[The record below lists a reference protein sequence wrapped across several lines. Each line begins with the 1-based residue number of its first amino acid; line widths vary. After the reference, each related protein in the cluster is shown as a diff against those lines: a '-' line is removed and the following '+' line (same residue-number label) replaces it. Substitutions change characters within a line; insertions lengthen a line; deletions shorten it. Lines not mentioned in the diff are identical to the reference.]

1 MFRTDSDTASSPP
14 AAPGASGRDAFF
26 AVFNLRMIAAS
37 FYFVLAIVASRA
49 PWFFL
54 YGQGSLGDTLFNLIR
69 HLRQNL
75 ISALA
80 ILLALAILQALAAR
94 LEWSQRTSLLAGLPA
109 LALVSTAAMALRI
122 AVSSQSYQA
131 DELGY
136 YLTTIGLWIVL
147 GSLAGLMFS
156 QLRLETLQLRTLARL
171 RRERDTL
178 EAQRCEAQLA
188 ALNAQIEPHF
198 LFNTLANVRRLYE
211 TSPARGREMLASLI
225 DYLRAALPMMRHQ
238 GSTLGRE
245 LELARAFLSIL
256 QMRMGPRLAF
266 EIQADEALHKASLP
280 PLVLPTLVENAV
292 KHGLAPLPEGGTIRI
307 GAEARDD
314 ILRLWVEDD
323 GAGFSGSGGSGVGL
337 ANTRARLAA
346 LYGERAGLQLSM
358 RKPRGVR
365 AEVHLPRIEVA

>member
-1 MFRTDSDTASSPP
+1 MSPLASVSPFLP
-14 AAPGASGRDAFF
+14 RAAGTSGRDAFL

-54 YGQGSLGDTLFNLIR
+54 YGEGTVLDTVFNLIR
-69 HLRQNL
+69 HVRQNL

-94 LEWSQRTSLLAGLPA
+94 RDWSPRTSLLAGLPV
-109 LALVSTAAMALRI
+109 LALVSAAAMGVRI
-122 AVSSQSYQA
+122 GVSSQSYQA

-136 YLTTIGLWIVL
+136 YLTVIGLWIVL

-156 QLRLETLQLRTLARL
+156 QLRLEALQVRTLARL
-171 RRERDTL
+171 RGERDAL
-178 EAQRCEAQLA
+178 EAQHCEAQLA

-245 LELARAFLSIL
+245 LELVRAFLSIL

-266 EIQADEALHKASLP
+266 EIQADEALRNASLP

-292 KHGLAPLPEGGTIRI
+292 KHGLAPLPEGGTVRI
-307 GAEARDD
+307 GAAAQDGV
-314 ILRLWVEDD
+314 LRLWVEDD

-346 LYGERAGLQLSM
+346 LYGERAGLRLSM
-358 RKPRGVR
+358 REPRGVR
-365 AEVHLPRIEVA
+365 AEVHLPRIEAA